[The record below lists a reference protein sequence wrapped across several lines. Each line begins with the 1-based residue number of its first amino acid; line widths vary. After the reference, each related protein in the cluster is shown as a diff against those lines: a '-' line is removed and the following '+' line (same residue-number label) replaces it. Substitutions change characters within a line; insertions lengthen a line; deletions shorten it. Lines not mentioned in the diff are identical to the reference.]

1 MAASK
6 TTKKR
11 KRKPAAKQQPVGNRF
26 QTEILILVMFAAC
39 LILMI
44 SAFGMGGI
52 VGNAISAVCF
62 GIMGLCA
69 YIFPILLFAGVTFL
83 IVNNTNRL
91 AYKKVLAGVVFFVF
105 LCGFLQ
111 LITEGYTPSTTFSDY
126 YSLSSEY
133 RTGGGVFGGAVCIST
148 ASAFGVVGGTV
159 IIVLVLLVSLIIITQ
174 RSFFGFM
181 NKILD
186 FFTDAAREGREA
198 YLEGQPD
205 REKQKELRRK
215 IRAEKRAEK
224 IRRLEEGK
232 VKMYVCGPTVYNL
245 IHIGNARPMIIFD
258 TVRRYMEYKGYEV
271 NYVSNFTDVD
281 DKIIKKAIEEGVS
294 AEEIST
300 RYIKE
305 CKKDMADMNVKPATT
320 APQAT
325 QEIQGMI
332 DMIQTLID
340 KGYAYPA
347 ADGTVY
353 FRVKKFKEYGK
364 LSHKNLDDLQ
374 SGFRSLK
381 VSGEDQKED
390 PLDFVLWKPKKEG
403 EPSWPSPWCDGR
415 PGWHIEC
422 SVMSKKYL
430 GEEIDIHA
438 GGEDLIFPHHENE
451 IAQSECCNGK
461 IFARYWMHNGFLNI
475 DNRKMS
481 KSLGNFRTVRQIGE
495 QYDLQVLRFFML
507 NAHYRSPLNF
517 SADLMEA
524 AKNSLERILEA
535 AGKLSDRKDNGAA
548 ENITE
553 EELALL
559 KEAEGFVTKFEA
571 AMDDD
576 FNTAD
581 ALAAIFELVKFA
593 NTNVDENSSREFAGG
608 LYEELFKLSDVLG
621 LKIEK
626 KEEILDK
633 EIEDLIQERQ
643 AARKAKDFQ
652 RADEIRDELLKKG
665 IILKDTREGVK
676 WQRA

>member
-1 MAASK
+1 MK
-6 TTKKR
+6 
-11 KRKPAAKQQPVGNRF
+11 
-26 QTEILILVMFAAC
+26 
-39 LILMI
+39 
-44 SAFGMGGI
+44 
-52 VGNAISAVCF
+52 
-62 GIMGLCA
+62 
-69 YIFPILLFAGVTFL
+69 IF
-83 IVNNTNRL
+83 NTL
-91 AYKKVLAGVVFFVF
+91 
-105 LCGFLQ
+105 
-111 LITEGYTPSTTFSDY
+111 T
-126 YSLSSEY
+126 
-133 RTGGGVFGGAVCIST
+133 
-148 ASAFGVVGGTV
+148 
-159 IIVLVLLVSLIIITQ
+159 
-174 RSFFGFM
+174 
-181 NKILD
+181 
-186 FFTDAAREGREA
+186 
-198 YLEGQPD
+198 
-205 REKQKELRRK
+205 RRK
-215 IRAEKRAEK
+215 EEFVP
-224 IRRLEEGK
+224 LEEGK

-535 AGKLSDRKDNGAA
+535 AGKLSDRKDNAA
-548 ENITE
+548 VENITE

-593 NTNVDENSSREFAGG
+593 NTNVNENSSKEFAAG

-626 KEEILDK
+626 KEEILDE

-643 AARKAKDFQ
+643 AARKAKDFK

>member
-1 MAASK
+1 MK
-6 TTKKR
+6 
-11 KRKPAAKQQPVGNRF
+11 
-26 QTEILILVMFAAC
+26 
-39 LILMI
+39 
-44 SAFGMGGI
+44 
-52 VGNAISAVCF
+52 
-62 GIMGLCA
+62 
-69 YIFPILLFAGVTFL
+69 IF
-83 IVNNTNRL
+83 NTL
-91 AYKKVLAGVVFFVF
+91 
-105 LCGFLQ
+105 
-111 LITEGYTPSTTFSDY
+111 T
-126 YSLSSEY
+126 
-133 RTGGGVFGGAVCIST
+133 
-148 ASAFGVVGGTV
+148 
-159 IIVLVLLVSLIIITQ
+159 
-174 RSFFGFM
+174 
-181 NKILD
+181 
-186 FFTDAAREGREA
+186 
-198 YLEGQPD
+198 
-205 REKQKELRRK
+205 RRK
-215 IRAEKRAEK
+215 EEFVP
-224 IRRLEEGK
+224 LEEGK

-481 KSLGNFRTVRQIGE
+481 KSLGNFRNVRQIGE

-535 AGKLSDRKDNGAA
+535 AGKLSDRKDNAA
-548 ENITE
+548 VENITE

-593 NTNVDENSSREFAGG
+593 NTNVNENSSKEFAAG

-643 AARKAKDFQ
+643 AARKAKDFK